1 MALDGDSKQECSRS
15 GFDRYSQANQCSVL
29 YYIGEDIRYT
39 SRWRAKCKLWRQ
51 DAAPRRL
58 MNVLVARI
66 KKKIGSRL
74 LLVKRAY
81 IILCTKIQIQAG
93 GRNTAQ
99 STQLTAPHITLHIT
113 HALPHLGRSS
123 MRRAAAQYVS
133 GRDGR
138 SLSDI

>member
-1 MALDGDSKQECSRS
+1 MRPMYIPKTNQTLSASKGVAVLLVRKACNSQRMCMALDGDSKQECSRS

-66 KKKIGSRL
+66 KKKIWISSPVGKTGIYYTMHQNTDSLATTDSSR
-74 LLVKRAY
+74 R
-81 IILCTKIQIQAG
+81 
-93 GRNTAQ
+93 
-99 STQLTAPHITLHIT
+99 
-113 HALPHLGRSS
+113 
-123 MRRAAAQYVS
+123 
-133 GRDGR
+133 
-138 SLSDI
+138 